1 MRLLPFLAA
10 LWLLAAPTAQAKSAP
25 APADTMWHDPH
36 ALLPEKLA
44 DWLITQGYRIP
55 QASYDEQTV
64 IAGEFIQPG
73 QRDLVVLAER
83 SDSLHLL
90 CFPGGR
96 DEGCQTVFAR
106 SHADTAFGFFGK
118 SNWINSMSINP
129 PEGNAVPFRYFFA
142 LRHFNRRILEDVFAR
157 EGKPL
162 PEHPTHQAI
171 ALYAYDKPNPRF
183 FMFLDGRWQKFWFI
197 IG

>member
-1 MRLLPFLAA
+1 MRLLPRLLPALAA
-10 LWLLAAPTAQAKSAP
+10 LWLLAAASTPAQAAP
-25 APADTMWHDPH
+25 AAADTMWHDPH
-36 ALLPEKLA
+36 ALLPKKLA

-83 SDSLHLL
+83 ADSLHLL

-96 DEGCQTVFAR
+96 SAEGQRIVSVPPNYR
-106 SHADTAFGFFGK
+106 PPWGNI
-118 SNWINSMSINP
+118 NWIEP
-129 PEGNAVPFRYFFA
+129 RPETGTPLGVSLFIWLVRFEQSKLESFFA
-142 LRHFNRRILEDVFAR
+142 SD
-157 EGKPL
+157 GKPL

-171 ALYAYDKPNPRF
+171 ALYKYDKPSPYF
-183 FMFLDGRWQKFWFI
+183 YMFLDGRWQEFYI
-197 IG
+197 LID